1 MKTYCCGIQYFCL
14 EEQSSFQLVL
24 VFDRRVGLRWQVMYE
39 GHPTIIQ
46 GQTRWIVSWLQTF
59 LCILL
64 SLDQSLANPY
74 CNFCMYFVSAIQF
87 TYIIQCADKF
97 IFICILWHVSDCL
110 LYAQT
115 CFLRTS
121 THIPCRRDRVTWPCL
136 ALLSYYVCHR

>member
-1 MKTYCCGIQYFCL
+1 MKTYCCRIQYFCL

-39 GHPTIIQ
+39 GHLTIIK
-46 GQTRWIVSWLQTF
+46 GQTRWIVSWLQMF

-74 CNFCMYFVSAIQF
+74 CIFCMYFVSAIQF
-87 TYIIQCADKF
+87 TCIIQYADKF
-97 IFICILWHVSDCL
+97 IFICTLWHVSDSL

-115 CFLRTS
+115 YFLRTS
-121 THIPCRRDRVTWPCL
+121 THIPC
-136 ALLSYYVCHR
+136 